1 MKRFLVCFA
10 CALLG
15 ATSCFAQLDEVL
27 AQIKEED
34 VHALL
39 RQTAVK
45 VEEKFKGVHAEADG
59 LAQLVDEILT
69 SPKPIE
75 NAEGDRNQQRA
86 AEMHLMSVTT
96 NAGAT
101 LAGVRGFV
109 FDNNDPG
116 HRQRY
121 EELEGQIRKDG
132 EEVLRLLEM
141 RQMADRLQWKDKE
154 ALCNERA
161 LGAARALV
169 AREPK
174 NAAAHALLA
183 EALRWEDAAETSSA
197 LQTALELDPKQ
208 PRALELMLDRRM
220 LKAVESAALRRESGL
235 VENVPMTIDRML
247 YDQPLSEEEMLV
259 FGKRQDELR
268 RDAELLLKQA
278 QERGDLAIYLA
289 TVEDLTK
296 MRRHA
301 QVAALASKKAP
312 DISFEEFSQQALQ
325 ASLQLIPTLFADDTH
340 LRTAL
345 QLAAD
350 DPEALGAIMMISLT
364 GDAMRAASTGQP
376 LPPARLAQTQEIMV
390 RLVEIA
396 KAGTGLKEARAS
408 ESACII
414 QWFALVMG
422 QRPPHVEMILHTIRL
437 DPFRHRTQD
446 MLLTL
451 CMQKEDPRG
460 ARAVTQ
466 IQLALVPDHSMRR
479 MAAAATAKTQDWP
492 AAHRLLDVCLKDKP
506 NDIPLLNQRA
516 ATLLKENQS
525 KATQRKAAAIYDKIE
540 KLLEE
545 DKSATPGKDDLEM
558 LVQNG
563 VLFLAICGKS
573 EEAQSRLN
581 AALQAGM
588 ISERAAKELEP
599 WLK

>member
-10 CALLG
+10 CAFWSG
-15 ATSCFAQLDEVL
+15 VPCFAQLDEVL

-45 VEEKFKGVHAEADG
+45 VEEKFKGTHAEADG
-59 LAQLVDEILT
+59 LAQLVEEILS
-69 SPKPIE
+69 SPKPPE
-75 NAEGDRNQQRA
+75 PAGGDRNQQRA

-109 FDNNDPG
+109 FDNNAPG

-121 EELEGQIRKDG
+121 EELEGQTRTDG

-141 RQMADRLQWKDKE
+141 RQMAERLEWKDKE
-154 ALCNERA
+154 RLCEERA

-220 LKAVESAALRRESGL
+220 LKVVESAALRRESGL
-235 VENVPMTIDRML
+235 GENVPMTVDRML
-247 YDQPLSEEEMLV
+247 YDQPLSEEEMLA

-268 RDAELLLKQA
+268 RDAELLLKLA

-296 MRRHA
+296 LRRHA

-312 DISFEEFSQQALQ
+312 ETSYEEFRQQSLQ
-325 ASLQLIPTLFADDTH
+325 AALQLIATLFSEDSH

-345 QLAAD
+345 KLAAD

-364 GDAMRAASTGQP
+364 GDAMRSVSTRQP
-376 LPPARLAQTQEIMV
+376 LPPARLALAEEITL
-390 RLVEIA
+390 RLVEMA
-396 KAGTGLKEARAS
+396 RAGSSHKAARAS

-414 QWFALVMG
+414 QWFALIMG

-506 NDIPLLNQRA
+506 EDIPLLNQRA

-540 KLLEE
+540 KLLEA
-545 DKSATPGKDDLEM
+545 DKAAQPGKDDLEM

-563 VLFLAICGKS
+563 VLFLAICGKND
-573 EEAQSRLN
+573 EAQSRLT
-581 AALQAGM
+581 AALKEGM
-588 ISERAAKELEP
+588 ISEKAAKELEP
-599 WLK
+599 WLR